1 MHTRLN
7 IIIKFIYWQLFILYI
22 ITFSMY
28 ENLHKAYVKHL
39 NYALYYQQLHLK
51 YGLTWQGIGYK
62 LPEDDTTM
70 SKHVGV

>member
-1 MHTRLN
+1 
-7 IIIKFIYWQLFILYI
+7 
-22 ITFSMY
+22 MY
-28 ENLHKAYVKHL
+28 ESLHKAYVKHL

-70 SKHVGV
+70 SKHVGVW